1 MYLPG
6 GVTQIVDK
14 DPDGGQLK
22 THSTYLVA
30 SHLYLPSGIT
40 QTVDKDPHGGQLKT
54 TVLIGG
60 ITPELT

>member
-6 GVTQIVDK
+6 GVTQTVDK
-14 DPDGGQLK
+14 DPDSKQLK